1 MAKGMSAAARR
12 KISMAQK
19 RRWAAYRAAK
29 GKGGPAVSQGSNR
42 SKKAG
47 RRGRPRKTSNN
58 PYLDMSISQLAEAR
72 RHMNEILAQ
81 VQDLFG

>member
-1 MAKGMSAAARR
+1 MAKGMSPAARR
-12 KISMAQK
+12 RISMAQK

-29 GKGGPAVSQGSNR
+29 GTGGRAASRGSSG

-47 RRGRPRKTSNN
+47 RRGRPRKASNN

>member
-1 MAKGMSAAARR
+1 MAKGMSPAARR
-12 KISMAQK
+12 RISMAQK

-29 GKGGPAVSQGSNR
+29 GKGGRAASQGANR

-58 PYLDMSISQLAEAR
+58 PFLDMSISQLAEAR
-72 RHMNEILAQ
+72 RHLNEALTQ
-81 VQDLFG
+81 VRSLLR

>member
-29 GKGGPAVSQGSNR
+29 GKGGRAASRGSNR
-42 SKKAG
+42 SRKAG

-72 RHMNEILAQ
+72 RHMKEVVAE
-81 VQDLFG
+81 VQNLFG